1 MIIVGAVGGVRIGQR
16 MRGIGNEF
24 VQAYLFIGRCLVK
37 SSPSRRIGF
46 ASQEVRLRF
55 GASKRPGVF
64 VAPDVFSHDQEAD
77 GLFAIDAIVDAA
89 DVVIHPA
96 QNQLVVIDGGAGT
109 EFAAGSP
116 RFFLAAVRP
125 RTNDGA
131 RTRVFFAAFLE
142 QPVEIGG
149 GAVGTVGFVVP
160 AREVEDRG
168 VD

>member
-24 VQAYLFIGRCLVK
+24 VEACLFIGRCLVK

-64 VAPDVFSHDQEAD
+64 VAPDVFSHDEEAD
-77 GLFAIDAIVDAA
+77 GLFAVDAIVDAA
-89 DVVIHPA
+89 YVVIHPA
-96 QNQLVVIDGGAGT
+96 QNDFVVIDGGAGA
-109 EFAAGSP
+109 EVAFAGA
-116 RFFLAAVRP
+116 RFLLAAMRP
-125 RTNDGA
+125 RTNDGVGA
-131 RTRVFFAAFLE
+131 GILFAAFFH

-149 GAVGTVGFVVP
+149 GAVRAGGFAV
-160 AREVEDRG
+160 AAG
-168 VD
+168 

>member
-64 VAPDVFSHDQEAD
+64 VAPDVFSHDEEAD

-96 QNQLVVIDGGAGT
+96 QNQLVVIDGGTGAEVALAG
-109 EFAAGSP
+109 AP
-116 RFFLAAVRP
+116 CFLAAMVP
-125 RTNDGA
+125 RTNDGVGA
-131 RTRVFFAAFLE
+131 RIFFATFLD
-142 QPVEIGG
+142 QSAKVGG
-149 GAVGTVGFVVP
+149 GAIG
-160 AREVEDRG
+160 A
-168 VD
+168 